1 MEFDAVSVT
10 PKPEFW
16 FARRFP
22 LGHARQGYAPVHWK
36 GWAATLAFVLALAGG
51 GAFFAWDAIV
61 EQNLVRGAAVFIV
74 AAFVGIAWYL
84 LVVRANSDTLHTVAD
99 YKGGKPR
106 V

>member
-1 MEFDAVSVT
+1 MSVK

-22 LGHARQGYAPVHWK
+22 LGDARQAYVPVHWK
-36 GWAATLAFVLALAGG
+36 GWLAMIAFVAALAGA
-51 GAFFAWDAIV
+51 GAFFAWDAMV
-61 EQNLVRGAAVFIV
+61 EQNFVQGLMVFIV
-74 AAFVGIAWYL
+74 AGFAATAWIQ

-99 YKGGKPR
+99 YKKGKPR